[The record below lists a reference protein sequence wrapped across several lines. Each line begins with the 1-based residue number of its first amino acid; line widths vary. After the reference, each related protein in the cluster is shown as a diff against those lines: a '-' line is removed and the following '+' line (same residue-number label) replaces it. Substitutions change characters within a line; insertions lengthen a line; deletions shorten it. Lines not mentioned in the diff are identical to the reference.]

1 MKLDLIY
8 YRNILDVAL
17 KIFFD
22 ANEDFFI
29 KEDGK
34 YIFSANVS
42 EHRFKTIFCNCIS
55 SAFNAIADLVDICKN
70 DIIVV
75 IDECYPINFILNK
88 YVNPIDD
95 EMLNFIEGKPEIKWT
110 LAENDIAFD
119 IELMNSIAIDFF
131 NRCFLE
137 KISMSKAIS
146 NKTIFLAHSNLDC
159 YMLFKI
165 VKWAYGKSNCYN
177 LWNSF
182 SGQCFLKSIDDLIS
196 QKSQNKTLLNKDY
209 EFKKYAK
216 EVKEHMQLKLNCI

>member
-17 KIFFD
+17 KTFFD
-22 ANEDFFI
+22 ANEDFFA
-29 KEDGK
+29 KEDNR
-34 YIFSANVS
+34 YVFSANVS
-42 EHRFKTIFCNCIS
+42 KQRFKKIFCNCIS
-55 SAFNAIADLVDICKN
+55 SAFDSITNSANIDKN

-75 IDECYPINFILNK
+75 IDECYPKNLILNK
-88 YVNPIDD
+88 YQDSSNDILD
-95 EMLNFIEGKPEIKWT
+95 FIQNKPEIKWT
-110 LAENDIAFD
+110 LVENDIAFD
-119 IELMNSIAIDFF
+119 IELMNSITIDFF
-131 NRCFLE
+131 NRCFLG

-182 SGQCFLKSIDDLIS
+182 NGQCFLKSIDDLIS

-216 EVKEHMQLKLNCI
+216 EVKEHMQLKLNSI